1 MSKVVKLKRGLDI
14 KLNGEV
20 GNTVNPVGNCSLY
33 AIKPTDFRA
42 LIPRLVV
49 KAGDQVKAG
58 EVLFINKYKPEI
70 KFTAPVSGTIESINR
85 GERRKLLE
93 VVIKADNEIQYKDFG
108 AADVNKLSR
117 EEIIERLLDSGIWPM
132 LRQRPYD
139 IIANPQDT
147 PKAVFVSGFD
157 SAPLA
162 PDYEIT
168 LAHDLEAL
176 QAGIDCLKKLS
187 NKNVNLNLRANT
199 PSSSV
204 FSKLKNVE
212 VNYFEGP
219 HPAGNVGI
227 QIHHLNPINKE
238 DIVWV
243 INAMDL
249 AIMGR
254 LFTSRKDDARK
265 TIALAGSEVK
275 APCYYQV
282 ITGAQ
287 IGSIVNGKL
296 KNEVEERIISG
307 NVLTGYK
314 VDTNSYL
321 GFYHNMITVIPEGR
335 EYEFMGWATLGCKKF
350 SMSKTF
356 PSFLTPN
363 KKYTL
368 NANYHG
374 EERAF
379 VVSGQYEKVLPMDIL
394 PVYLLK
400 AILAGDLDRMEQL
413 GMYEIAPEDL
423 ALCEFVCTSKIPV
436 QSIVEQGIELMM
448 KELS

>member
-20 GNTVNPVGNCSLY
+20 GNTVNPGGNCSLY

-227 QIHHLNPINKE
+227 QIHHLNPINKG
-238 DIVWV
+238 DIVWG

-254 LFTSRKDDARK
+254 LFTSGKYDARK

>member
-20 GNTVNPVGNCSLY
+20 GNTVNPRGNCSLY

-58 EVLFINKYKPEI
+58 EVLFINKYKPEV

-93 VVIKADNEIQYKDFG
+93 VVIKADSEIQYKDFG
-108 AADVNKLSR
+108 SVDVNKLSR
-117 EEIIERLLDSGIWPM
+117 EEIVERLLDSGIWPM

-168 LAHDLEAL
+168 LAHDQEAL

-204 FSKLKNVE
+204 FSKLKNVD

-227 QIHHLNPINKE
+227 QIHHLNPINKG

-254 LFTSRKDDARK
+254 LFTSGKYDARK
-265 TIALAGSEVK
+265 IIALAGSEVK
-275 APCYYQV
+275 APCYYEV

-287 IGSIVNGKL
+287 IESIVNGKL
-296 KNEVEERIISG
+296 KNEVEQRIISG

-314 VDTNSYL
+314 VDMKGYL

-335 EYEFMGWATLGCKKF
+335 EYEFMGWASLGCNKF